1 MGLNVDCYTLYSLKG
16 GGRDPSRRG
25 SEVFIAVSS
34 LMRQEAKLVATF
46 KNVFSLISWK
56 PSALGSAQLETADS
70 ITLNYVRSFHFKYLI
85 WYIRCCKLCAS
96 HFLQWVDSPPTAPD
110 TVTLLVVRRDVWRT
124 FCSAARQTRPSTEWK
139 WLKLRVSVLAPLGA

>member
-46 KNVFSLISWK
+46 KNVFSLIS
-56 PSALGSAQLETADS
+56 
-70 ITLNYVRSFHFKYLI
+70 
-85 WYIRCCKLCAS
+85 
-96 HFLQWVDSPPTAPD
+96 
-110 TVTLLVVRRDVWRT
+110 
-124 FCSAARQTRPSTEWK
+124 
-139 WLKLRVSVLAPLGA
+139 